1 MPSPPVMQPQVSR
14 DYEQSDDG
22 FTRKS
27 YVPIAPTKEEREEV
41 SGSVKDIAKNIV
53 IPIMGTQSRTQ
64 MLLEKKKRE
73 EEERIRRV

>member
-1 MPSPPVMQPQVSR
+1 MQPQVSR

-27 YVPIAPTKEEREEV
+27 YVPSAPTKEEREEV

-53 IPIMGTQSRTQ
+53 IPIMGT
-64 MLLEKKKRE
+64 
-73 EEERIRRV
+73 